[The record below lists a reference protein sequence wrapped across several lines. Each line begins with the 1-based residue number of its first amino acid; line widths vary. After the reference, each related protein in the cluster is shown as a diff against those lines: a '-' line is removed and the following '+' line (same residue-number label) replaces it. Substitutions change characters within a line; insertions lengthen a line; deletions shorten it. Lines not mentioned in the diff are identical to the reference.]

1 MDISGPEEVEPFLSP
16 VFEGADPDRAV
27 LAVIGL
33 GYVGLPLAAA
43 FAARGRRV
51 IGYDLNAERVL
62 RIRSGV
68 DDTGEVTPADLQQA
82 LAGGLVPTADPEH
95 LREARIVMVCVPTP
109 ITADRRPDLGHLL
122 SACAILGP
130 RLAPGTVVIFE
141 STVYPGVTE
150 DVCGPALADAS
161 GLIVGQDILLGYS
174 PERINP
180 GDRDHR
186 VDTIVKVVA
195 GQGDALVDALRRLYG
210 GLNGG
215 RIHCAPSI
223 RVAEAAKAIENAQRD
238 INIAF
243 VNEIALVCER
253 IGLSVHDVL
262 AAARTKWN
270 FLDFRPG
277 LVGGHCIGVDPYY
290 LSHLSQMIGHEPE
303 VILAG
308 RRLNDGMADEI
319 ADRIAFRFREVTSF
333 VHQPTALVLGAT
345 FKEDVLD
352 LRNSKT
358 PQLAR
363 RLARHGFRVEVHD
376 PWFEPRA
383 LAASQG
389 VEAVCWPAPAD
400 RRPDLIVIV
409 VGHRAFI
416 ERSPEDFLALLA
428 PGGVIADPKGVRAD
442 LSGMLGDRYWSL

>member
-16 VFEGADPDRAV
+16 VFEDADPDRAV

-62 RIRSGV
+62 RIRAGF
-68 DDTGEVTPADLQQA
+68 DDTGEVASADLQQA

-95 LREARIVMVCVPTP
+95 LREARIMMVCVPTP
-109 ITADRRPDLGHLL
+109 ITPDRRPDLGHLL

-195 GQGDALVDALRRLYG
+195 GQGDAVVDALRRLYG

-223 RVAEAAKAIENAQRD
+223 RVAEAAKVIENAQRD

-243 VNEIALVCER
+243 VNEIALICER

-308 RRLNDGMADEI
+308 RRTNDHMADEI
-319 ADRIAFRFREVTSF
+319 ADRIAFRFREVCQE
-333 VHQPTALVLGAT
+333 VLRPLALILGAT
-345 FKEDVLD
+345 FKEDVPD
-352 LRNSKT
+352 VRNSRT

-363 RLARHGFRVEVHD
+363 RLVRHGFRVAIHD
-376 PWFEPRA
+376 PWLSGEKIRS
-383 LAASQG
+383 LG
-389 VEAVCWPAPAD
+389 EVEAINWPKSKDERVNLVVIAVEHQD
-400 RRPDLIVIV
+400 FRERPL
-409 VGHRAFI
+409 
-416 ERSPEDFLALLA
+416 EDFVDLLI
-428 PGGVIADPKGVRAD
+428 PGGLIADPKGMCRG
-442 LSGMLGDRYWSL
+442 LSVFPSLNYWSL